1 MLYSH
6 NFTRL
11 NLKSNIMK
19 VELNLKYDELV
30 KVINQLPQEQME
42 KLLQSIKAE
51 IKVKNEKKE
60 KLKKFILKAPTWS
73 DKEYSAYQEARN
85 HINKTRLN

>member
-1 MLYSH
+1 
-6 NFTRL
+6 
-11 NLKSNIMK
+11 MK
-19 VELNLKYDELV
+19 VELNLKYDDLI

-51 IKVKNEKKE
+51 IKLKNDKKE
-60 KLKKFILKAPTWS
+60 KLRKFILKAPTWS
-73 DKEYSAYQEARN
+73 EKEFSAYEEARN